1 MSMSRYP
8 VPFDDL
14 PNLPSQPISKAAQK
28 VREINEREV
37 YRYGLGAAARSQ
49 MDQYDSEAAHD
60 AADTAMKASLRLLR
74 NGLREAGGS
83 PAGAAIV
90 GQWEAE
96 LQSAN
101 LKRYRRRFGV

>member
-1 MSMSRYP
+1 MSRYP

-14 PNLPSQPISKAAQK
+14 PDLPSQPISKAARK
-28 VREINEREV
+28 SKESNEQEV

-49 MDQYDSEAAHD
+49 MDQFDSEAAHD

-83 PAGAAIV
+83 PAAAAIV
-90 GQWEAE
+90 GEWVAE
-96 LQSAN
+96 TQNAN
-101 LKRYRRRFGV
+101 QKRYRRRFGV

>member
-1 MSMSRYP
+1 VSRYP

-14 PNLPSQPISKAAQK
+14 PNLPSQPVSKTARKAK
-28 VREINEREV
+28 ESNELEV
-37 YRYGLGAAARSQ
+37 YRYGLGAGARAQ

-83 PAGAAIV
+83 PTGAEIV
-90 GQWEAE
+90 GQWVAE
-96 LQSAN
+96 LQGAN
-101 LKRYRRRFGV
+101 QKRFRRRFGV